1 MFFYQK
7 WAKELLEK
15 GLSEEEICRK
25 CSCNYEDI
33 YDYDKMDKYNF
44 FKEHPRKFK
53 AQYGQ
58 EEYDR
63 MKEECDEW

>member
-44 FKEHPRKFK
+44 F
-53 AQYGQ
+53 
-58 EEYDR
+58 
-63 MKEECDEW
+63 